1 MLGKRSLPGR
11 MIIGQ
16 VPIALA
22 VGAGWGCLD
31 IFSLVYFFFLLSS
44 NILRTEIKIFVSEGF
59 PTYSRNLHSMFQR
72 LITTRVAIISLLC
85 VC

>member
-16 VPIALA
+16 VPIAL
-22 VGAGWGCLD
+22 AGWGCLD

-59 PTYSRNLHSMFQR
+59 PTYSRNLH
-72 LITTRVAIISLLC
+72 
-85 VC
+85 